1 MATQDLIDLE
11 TRIEVDRGHVHVSI
25 VRLYGEHD
33 LSSADHVQVTI
44 ETELAFCGSV
54 VVDLRETTF
63 IDSHIIRVLFH
74 TARDANNGRNRL
86 ALCVAT
92 EHIVERVLQITQ
104 AASEIPTYRSEDSA
118 IQAVRL
124 T

>member
-1 MATQDLIDLE
+1 MATKDLICLE
-11 TRIEVDRGHVHVSI
+11 SPIEIDRGHVQVSI
-25 VRLYGEHD
+25 VRLHGEHD
-33 LSSADHVQVTI
+33 LYSADHVQDAI

-54 VVDLRETTF
+54 VIDLRETTF

-74 TARDANNGRNRL
+74 TAREVNNGRNRL

-104 AASEIPTYRSEDSA
+104 AATEIPTYRSEDA
-118 IQAVRL
+118 AVEAVKP
-124 T
+124 